1 MPETPSRLEITWPFI
16 GRYTNLTRGVSFLF
30 VFRATGVA
38 EKAQLQNAQARVFAI
53 INLQVFC
60 P

>member
-16 GRYTNLTRGVSFLF
+16 GRYTDLTRGVSFLF

-38 EKAQLQNAQARVFAI
+38 EKAQLQNWRFGLVSEQTMRRI
-53 INLQVFC
+53 K
-60 P
+60 